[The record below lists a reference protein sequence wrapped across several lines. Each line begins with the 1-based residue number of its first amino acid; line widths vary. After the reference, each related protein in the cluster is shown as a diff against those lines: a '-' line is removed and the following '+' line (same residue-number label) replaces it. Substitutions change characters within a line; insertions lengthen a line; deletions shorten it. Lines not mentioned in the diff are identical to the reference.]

1 MNEMNVWHYKE
12 QNTRSSDTPNNFMKF
27 TLQITEAWFLH
38 VRGKFLEELQN
49 GKNSTKLEND
59 LWNKMKRREAR
70 QNWKKKENKAIE
82 KNISED

>member
-1 MNEMNVWHYKE
+1 
-12 QNTRSSDTPNNFMKF
+12 MKF
-27 TLQITEAWFLH
+27 TLQITKAWFLH
-38 VRGKFLEELQN
+38 VRGKFFEEPQN